1 MLPGPRIGTGS
12 CAAGCRASG
21 PHHGEPHSQPPDPR
35 TGPLAAAIDACAAP
49 HKISIY
55 IHRKGK
61 GGGEKG
67 VEDEELL
74 AAAVLAAAGLPATL
88 SGGGEVGER
97 EGRGPA
103 KVSWGAGGAPNHFSQ
118 K

>member
-12 CAAGCRASG
+12 CAAGCRAPG
-21 PHHGEPHSQPPDPR
+21 PHHGEPRSQLPDPR
-35 TGPLAAAIDACAAP
+35 TGLPAAAIDAYTAARE
-49 HKISIY
+49 ISIY

-61 GGGEKG
+61 GGREKG

-74 AAAVLAAAGLPATL
+74 AAVGLPATL

-97 EGRGPA
+97 ERLGYLT
-103 KVSWGAGGAPNHFSQ
+103 
-118 K
+118 